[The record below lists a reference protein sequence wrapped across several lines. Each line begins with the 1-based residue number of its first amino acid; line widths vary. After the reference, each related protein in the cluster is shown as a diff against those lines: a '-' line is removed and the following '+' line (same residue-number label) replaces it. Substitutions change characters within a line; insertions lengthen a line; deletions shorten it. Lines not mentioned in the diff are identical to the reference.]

1 MCTPHVIWVVDDDP
15 SVRSGLSSFL
25 RSFDYDV
32 VTFESAVDMLAAI
45 GNATGDRQPRCI
57 ISDVQMPGMT
67 GVQMFLR
74 MIDAGIRLPTIF
86 ITAYPMPALQ
96 QQALQNGAIAFLIK
110 PVRGNDLA
118 DAIATSLAT

>member
-15 SVRSGLSSFL
+15 SVRCGLSSFL

-32 VTFESAVDMLAAI
+32 VTFASAMDMLAAI
-45 GNATGDRQPRCI
+45 GDATGDQQPRCI

-96 QQALQNGAIAFLIK
+96 QQALENGAIAFLIK

>member
-32 VTFESAVDMLAAI
+32 VTFESAMDMLAAI

-96 QQALQNGAIAFLIK
+96 QQALENGAIAFLIK
-110 PVRGNDLA
+110 PVKGNDLA

>member
-1 MCTPHVIWVVDDDP
+1 MCTPQVIWVVDDDP
-15 SVRSGLSSFL
+15 SVRCGLSSFL

-32 VTFESAVDMLAAI
+32 VTFESAADMLAAI
-45 GNATGDRQPRCI
+45 NDQRPRCI

-67 GVQMFLR
+67 GVEMFLR
-74 MIDAGIRLPTIF
+74 MTGAGIRIPTIF

-96 QQALQNGAIAFLIK
+96 QQALENGAIAFLIK

-118 DAIATSLAT
+118 DAIAAALA

>member
-1 MCTPHVIWVVDDDP
+1 MVDDDP

-25 RSFDYDV
+25 RSFDYGV
-32 VTFESAVDMLAAI
+32 VTFESAMDMLAAI
-45 GNATGDRQPRCI
+45 GNATGERQPRCI

-96 QQALQNGAIAFLIK
+96 QQALENGAIAFLIK

-118 DAIATSLAT
+118 DAIAIGLAT

>member
-1 MCTPHVIWVVDDDP
+1 MVDDDP

-32 VTFESAVDMLAAI
+32 VTFESAVDMPAAI

-96 QQALQNGAIAFLIK
+96 QQALENGAIAFLIK